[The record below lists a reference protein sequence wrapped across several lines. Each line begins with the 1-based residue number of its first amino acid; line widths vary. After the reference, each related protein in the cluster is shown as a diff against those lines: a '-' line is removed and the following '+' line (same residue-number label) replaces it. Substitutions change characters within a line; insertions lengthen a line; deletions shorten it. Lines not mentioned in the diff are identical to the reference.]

1 MPRIHSDHWN
11 GANDWNNGH
20 HDNGSHDSGNRE
32 KIRRQERPYDRE
44 RALRKP
50 QRRPDG
56 SEEFKCGHCR
66 AFVGPTVMG
75 GRHRN
80 HCPLC
85 LYSKHVDR
93 SHPGDRRSDCR
104 SLMEPIGTF
113 HRPNGEQMVVHRCGG
128 CGAERHNRIA
138 AEDNAVALLRLH
150 PVAPRRGKYAERTE
164 ADEAL
169 VS

>member
-1 MPRIHSDHWN
+1 MHPDHWSSE
-11 GANDWNNGH
+11 
-20 HDNGSHDSGNRE
+20 DNSHSS
-32 KIRRQERPYDRE
+32 KIRQRERPYDKQRTTQ
-44 RALRKP
+44 RP

-66 AFVGPTVMG
+66 AFIGPTVTG

-113 HRPNGEQMVVHRCGG
+113 NRPNGEQMVVHRCRG
-128 CGAERHNRIA
+128 CGVERHNRVA
-138 AEDNAVALLRLH
+138 ADDNALALLRLP
-150 PVAPRRGKYAERTE
+150 PVAPRRGKAAEQDA
-164 ADEAL
+164 ADDA
-169 VS
+169 VAS

>member
-1 MPRIHSDHWN
+1 
-11 GANDWNNGH
+11 
-20 HDNGSHDSGNRE
+20 
-32 KIRRQERPYDRE
+32 
-44 RALRKP
+44 
-50 QRRPDG
+50 
-56 SEEFKCGHCR
+56 
-66 AFVGPTVMG
+66 MG

-138 AEDNAVALLRLH
+138 ADDNAVALLRLQ
-150 PVAPRRGKYAERTE
+150 PVRPGAASTPTVRKRMTLWRREVTGSYVGKTPRLKPGSSTDEVPPALIYDGRTRPAIRLASERLRTLE
-164 ADEAL
+164 PQGTPLRVFRTMGTPMRATLQAR
-169 VS
+169 